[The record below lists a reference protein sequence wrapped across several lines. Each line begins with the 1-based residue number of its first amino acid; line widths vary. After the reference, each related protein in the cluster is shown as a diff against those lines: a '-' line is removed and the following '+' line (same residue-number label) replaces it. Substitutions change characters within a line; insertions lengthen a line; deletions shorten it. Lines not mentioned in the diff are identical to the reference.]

1 MTKARIIEETEDE
14 TLQKQAEEL
23 AQLNEDEGGEVF
35 RAIEEMRGAQ
45 GTVVIIIKLSP
56 QDEAGVCDSIPVAEF
71 SIDELKRRY
80 GAGSYKIRVRG
91 PKGWIPGGGNVRIST
106 VGIKQKNASNSNW
119 DNFGHFLEAQEQREE
134 SRRKEDS
141 DRRGKIWELAMLSV
155 PALIAGL
162 FNRQAPASDL
172 PALVAALKPSPGPTL
187 QDLSQTMVNMQQLA
201 APKSSESNIDMILKV
216 FESAQNLMGGE
227 KSEKNGEG
235 SNWVDVIRDL
245 IKVAPDAI
253 KPMLEARMAAAMQAQ
268 TRPPMMHASIVPS
281 AVLATNK
288 PEVLPIKPTIDISST
303 LSADSAT
310 NGGSNNMQALW
321 EPIARN
327 HLNKIL
333 QWAIKERDPEIYAE
347 VFIDELP
354 DLSPYLTLDQV
365 LEHLQNPQWFEKI
378 CELEPNLKDH
388 KEFCVEMHAE
398 VIEIVKQI
406 KAEFEENNK
415 ISVETP
421 TAESETESVH
431 GTE

>member
-1 MTKARIIEETEDE
+1 MVKARILEETEEE
-14 TLQKQAEEL
+14 TLQKQAEDL

-45 GTVVIIIKLSP
+45 GTVVVIIKLSP
-56 QDEAGVCDSIPVAEF
+56 QEEAGVCDSIPVAEF

-80 GAGSYKIRVRG
+80 GAGGYKIRVRG

-106 VGIKQKNASNSNW
+106 VGIKQKSAPSSSGG
-119 DNFGHFLEAQEQREE
+119 DFQTFLELQAQRDAQR
-134 SRRKEDS
+134 SA
-141 DRRGKIWELAMLSV
+141 KIWELVMLSV
-155 PALIAGL
+155 PALLAGL
-162 FNRQAPASDL
+162 FNRQAPASDI
-172 PALVAALKPSPGPTL
+172 PALVAALKPAPGPTL
-187 QDLSQTMVNMQQLA
+187 QDLSATMVNMQQLT
-201 APKSSESNIDMILKV
+201 APKSSESNVDMILKV

-227 KSEKNGEG
+227 KSDAKNGEG

-253 KPMLEARMAAAMQAQ
+253 KPMLEARMAAMQSA
-268 TRPPMMHASIVPS
+268 RPTMHASIVPS
-281 AVLATNK
+281 VALAANK
-288 PEVLPIKPTIDISST
+288 PEVSQVAPTINTSVAPSVV
-303 LSADSAT
+303 SAT
-310 NGGSNNMQALW
+310 NGGNNMQALW

-327 HLNKIL
+327 HLNKVL
-333 QWAIKERDPEIYAE
+333 QWALKDRDPEVYAE

-354 DLSPYLTLDQV
+354 DLSAYLTVDQV

-378 CELEPNLKDH
+378 CELEPALKDH
-388 KEFCVEMHAE
+388 KQFCEEMHTE

-415 ISVETP
+415 IPLETP
-421 TAESETESVH
+421 IGEPETEPEH